1 MNCLRKKERKKE
13 PNSLK
18 LLKKYLILCGKRN
31 KSEKWYWFS
40 CLKQG
45 SKMNDFCQGFKG
57 SNQRNTSTHS
67 LSWIPPPRFLGSC
80 IWLLF
85 FIKHDYEVSYHFFQP
100 CQNSRSTTFSAV
112 PCFVV
117 IFTTTDAICIDKSKR
132 PSFHLSCCVG
142 SCGAWGSWG
151 SCSKTCGSGFKL
163 RERKCPENSLH
174 LEKQKTSC
182 NTNLCP
188 GQRKEA

>member
-1 MNCLRKKERKKE
+1 MKF
-13 PNSLK
+13 PT
-18 LLKKYLILCGKRN
+18 I
-31 KSEKWYWFS
+31 FS
-40 CLKQG
+40 NPAK
-45 SKMNDFCQGFKG
+45 
-57 SNQRNTSTHS
+57 TAEV
-67 LSWIPPPRFLGSC
+67 PRS
-80 IWLLF
+80 
-85 FIKHDYEVSYHFFQP
+85 S
-100 CQNSRSTTFSAV
+100 SS
-112 PCFVV
+112 VV
-117 IFTTTDAICIDKSKR
+117 IFTIDAICINTSKR

-174 LEKQKTSC
+174 LKKQKTSC